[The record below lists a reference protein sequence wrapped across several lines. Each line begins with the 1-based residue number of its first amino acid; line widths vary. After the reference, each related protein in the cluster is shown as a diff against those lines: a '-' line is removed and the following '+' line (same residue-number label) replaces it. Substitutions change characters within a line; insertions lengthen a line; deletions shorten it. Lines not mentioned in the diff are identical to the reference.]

1 MQYLLNAFMV
11 FCSHFALCKAHHKA
25 TKESKQNK
33 HICQVAEIFRGYYY
47 FTNKHLISL
56 VYGEWQ
62 LAAIFNKRFDHLRFF
77 KCNLRR
83 KKHLGF

>member
-1 MQYLLNAFMV
+1 MLFMV

-25 TKESKQNK
+25 TKKSKQNK

-56 VYGEWQ
+56 VYGE
-62 LAAIFNKRFDHLRFF
+62 
-77 KCNLRR
+77 
-83 KKHLGF
+83 